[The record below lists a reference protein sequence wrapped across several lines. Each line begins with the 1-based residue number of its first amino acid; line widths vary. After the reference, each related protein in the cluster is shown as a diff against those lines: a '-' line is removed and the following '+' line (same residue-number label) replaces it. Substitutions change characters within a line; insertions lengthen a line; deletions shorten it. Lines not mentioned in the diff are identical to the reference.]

1 LLLSTLIIH
10 FLAGSRLTWKRY
22 KNWKKNKVTVFEL
35 QPAENN
41 NEQPQ
46 QCYNNT
52 TYNIDI
58 SHGVSNGV
66 VLLTLVLLF
75 SLFFVD
81 FDEKIMFMP
90 LITFQA
96 VQTILTFIV
105 PLMFCNAHRRIF
117 TFLCNCLFS
126 DN

>member
-1 LLLSTLIIH
+1 
-10 FLAGSRLTWKRY
+10 LTWKKY

-41 NEQPQ
+41 NEQQPQ
-46 QCYNNT
+46 QFNNN

-58 SHGVSNGV
+58 SHGVSNSV
-66 VLLTLVLLF
+66 VLVTLVLLF
-75 SLFFVD
+75 SLFLVD

-90 LITFQA
+90 LITFLV
-96 VQTILTFIV
+96 VQTILGFIV
-105 PLMFCNAHRRIF
+105 PIMFCNAHRRIF
-117 TFLCNCLFS
+117 KFLCNCVFS